1 MKTFSGYHAG
11 RTHAS
16 AVPEQFF
23 TELLPLIDDLVEL
36 KVTLACWR
44 HFDQKPGLAQ
54 WTTEAELAGDPS
66 LADVQANVAAGLSQ
80 AVERGSIVRATDAS
94 GQTWFFPNSEIGRAA
109 ASAVERG
116 ESIKSIGLMPERPNI
131 YILYE
136 QSIGALT
143 PIIVDQLRDAEHE
156 FPASWIEEAFAEAVK
171 HNVRSWV
178 YVRKILDNRLRRDK
192 RDEARG
198 RDVAADWQRILS
210 GSKKQDKRK

>member
-1 MKTFSGYHAG
+1 VRTFSGFHANQ
-11 RTHAS
+11 THAS
-16 AVPEQFF
+16 AITEQFF

-36 KVTLACWR
+36 KVTLACLR

-54 WTTEAELAGDPS
+54 WTTEEELAGDPS

-80 AVERGSIVRATDAS
+80 AVQRGSIVRAADTS

-109 ASAVERG
+109 ASAVARG
-116 ESIKSIGLMPERPNI
+116 ESIESIGLLPERPNI
-131 YILYE
+131 YTLYE

-143 PIIVDQLRDAEHE
+143 PIIVDQLRDAERE

-171 HNVRSWV
+171 HNVRAWA

-198 RDVAADWQRILS
+198 RDVAADWQRIL
-210 GSKKQDKRK
+210 GGGKKQIKRK